1 MSLYRSFLWWLLL
14 AALGALAWDLLQP
27 DFGEVVIRWH
37 GTTVTTSA
45 AVFLFGCVLLLFAL
59 WLLWTLLRLPVRAWQ
74 DYAQQQARNRLANGL
89 TAFYEGRHARAR
101 RKRKRSWEPWGV
113 R

>member
-37 GTTVTTSA
+37 GTTITTSV

-74 DYAQQQARNRLANGL
+74 D
-89 TAFYEGRHARAR
+89 
-101 RKRKRSWEPWGV
+101 
-113 R
+113 